1 MAFTSTFEV
10 IGEVSSVTQIRAI
23 NSNLKDSGFYRVLT
37 LKETRAGLLNRYY
50 PIFFES
56 KKANCG
62 DFAYIDMFGMGD
74 TVIVRG
80 ELRINTENQIEL
92 LGKTLRNFHKQ

>member
-1 MAFTSTFEV
+1 
-10 IGEVSSVTQIRAI
+10 
-23 NSNLKDSGFYRVLT
+23 VLT
-37 LKETRAGLLNRYY
+37 LKEAIPGLRIHYY
-50 PIFFES
+50 SIFFES
-56 KKANCG
+56 EKANCG

-80 ELRINTENQIEL
+80 ELRIGTENQIEL